1 MVSFMFIVAVK
12 LCFQFACY
20 IYILKFCSWKPPPMG
35 IIGQTRLTHV
45 DYIYSGTPTF
55 KTWFHESPGARVL
68 LQILSSRGQ
77 VIFLA
82 RLPGSPPIWYEVKVD
97 YLFIL
102 KGHFYT
108 WVCVYMCVV
117 RQRNRFK
124 SVPTHPEIKLSIF
137 VFNIFFGMCR
147 YIFEPISLS
156 YDHTSSSD
164 VIGHWAG
171 HISWNMYGDQLSW
184 VDTCIP

>member
-1 MVSFMFIVAVK
+1 M
-12 LCFQFACY
+12 
-20 IYILKFCSWKPPPMG
+20 
-35 IIGQTRLTHV
+35 
-45 DYIYSGTPTF
+45 
-55 KTWFHESPGARVL
+55 L
-68 LQILSSRGQ
+68 LQILSNRGQ

-124 SVPTHPEIKLSIF
+124 SVPTHPEIKLSRF
-137 VFNIFFGMCR
+137 VFNIVFR
-147 YIFEPISLS
+147 
-156 YDHTSSSD
+156 D
-164 VIGHWAG
+164 VSV
-171 HISWNMYGDQLSW
+171 HI
-184 VDTCIP
+184 

>member
-1 MVSFMFIVAVK
+1 MIWVIWWLLDLYCESSTNQNKTETQTYIVRA
-12 LCFQFACY
+12 
-20 IYILKFCSWKPPPMG
+20 
-35 IIGQTRLTHV
+35 
-45 DYIYSGTPTF
+45 SGGGGP
-55 KTWFHESPGARVL
+55 SPVWSSSKSCLVGARVL

-82 RLPGSPPIWYEVKVD
+82 RLPGSPPILYEVKVD

-124 SVPTHPEIKLSIF
+124 SVPTHPEIKLSRF

-164 VIGHWAG
+164 VIGH
-171 HISWNMYGDQLSW
+171 
-184 VDTCIP
+184 